1 VSIVVC
7 LLTLRTKISP
17 LWFMAIAGLLGG
29 FGLINR

>member
-1 VSIVVC
+1 VSVVVC

-29 FGLINR
+29 FGVINR